1 MLINSNVQNIMKVYG
16 EPKSVKKTETKD
28 LKTDKKDEFV
38 LSTQA
43 KQFSQYLSEL
53 NQKSAIRQDK
63 IDEITKQI
71 DSGKYDVDSMSIAE
85 KMLSY
90 KY

>member
-16 EPKSVKKTETKD
+16 ETKSVKKTDTKD
-28 LKTDKKDEFV
+28 VKSDKKDEFV

-63 IDEITKQI
+63 IDKIAQQI
-71 DSGKYDVDSMSIAE
+71 NSGEYNVDSMSIAE

>member
-1 MLINSNVQNIMKVYG
+1 MLINSNVQSIMKLYG
-16 EPKSVKKTETKD
+16 EQKSVKKTETKD

-63 IDEITKQI
+63 IDKIAQQI
-71 DSGKYDVDSMSIAE
+71 DSGQYNIDSLSVAE

>member
-1 MLINSNVQNIMKVYG
+1 M
-16 EPKSVKKTETKD
+16 
-28 LKTDKKDEFV
+28 

>member
-1 MLINSNVQNIMKVYG
+1 M
-16 EPKSVKKTETKD
+16 KKTETKD

-63 IDEITKQI
+63 IDKIAQQI
-71 DSGKYDVDSMSIAE
+71 DSGQYNIDSLSVAE

>member
-16 EPKSVKKTETKD
+16 ETKSVKKTDANDVKS
-28 LKTDKKDEFV
+28 DKKDEFV

>member
-16 EPKSVKKTETKD
+16 ETKSVKKTDAKD
-28 LKTDKKDEFV
+28 VKSDKKDEFV